1 MKKKTYIIT
10 FEKINGKSVMNR
22 TNDGFTAVEL
32 LGVIELTR
40 VEIIDQMRG
49 MIKPDV
55 IKRTVIKD

>member
-10 FEKINGKSVMNR
+10 FEEINGESVMNR

-49 MIKPDV
+49 VIQPDI

>member
-49 MIKPDV
+49 MIKPDI
-55 IKRTVIKD
+55 IKRTVIED